1 MLFPAP
7 FMLTP
12 SSYFFSLMWQFHSNF
27 NKLKGINLP
36 APWATSLHVLQHS
49 GTNIY
54 VDTL

>member
-12 SSYFFSLMWQFHSNF
+12 SSYFFSLMWQFRSNF

>member
-12 SSYFFSLMWQFHSNF
+12 SLMWQFHSNF